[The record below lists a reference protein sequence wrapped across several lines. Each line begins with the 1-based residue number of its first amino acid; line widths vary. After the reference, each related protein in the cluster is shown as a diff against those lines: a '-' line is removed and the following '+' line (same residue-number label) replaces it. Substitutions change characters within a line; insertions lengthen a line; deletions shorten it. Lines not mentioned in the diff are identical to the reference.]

1 MRPRAR
7 LLRLTYNRE
16 ETVNPT
22 SNPES
27 TVRRVL
33 FVCVENSNRSQIAE
47 AFARCHGK
55 EKIEA
60 FSAGS
65 HPSGIINPKAIQS
78 MAELG
83 YNLQTHHS
91 KSLEEIPSVEF
102 DAVVTMGCGDACP
115 WIRAKLRED
124 WNILDPKSVPAKSY
138 PVIRDLIENKVK
150 ALLTKL

>member
-1 MRPRAR
+1 M
-7 LLRLTYNRE
+7 
-16 ETVNPT
+16 NPI
-22 SNPES
+22 SNTEP

-55 EKIEA
+55 GKIEA

-65 HPSGIINPKAIQS
+65 HPSGTINPKAIQS

-91 KSLEEIPSVEF
+91 KSLDEIPSVEF
-102 DAVVTMGCGDACP
+102 DAVVAMGCGDACP
-115 WIRAKLRED
+115 GITTKLRED
-124 WNILDPKSVPAKSY
+124 WDIPDLKSVPAKSFS
-138 PVIRDLIENKVK
+138 VIRNLIESKVK